1 MTCYYEPVK
10 GPGAERRDELG
21 NTAPYRKRPHLGED
35 WGFSNGSEGK
45 DIWVIHTGKVA
56 KIENNGALGWTAYIT
71 IICDKCRYDGY
82 TIEYNHM
89 LGKPTLKV
97 GQIVE
102 ANKNTVGLIGDT
114 GSELSQSGA
123 FHLHASMAKVAIP
136 HTAPLEHKIS
146 LFDLIDKSTA
156 ERAAM
161 RQAIKAKQAR
171 LNSGNPEGSVA

>member
-1 MTCYYEPVK
+1 MTCYFEPVK

-21 NTAPYRKRPHLGED
+21 NTAPYRSHAHLGED

-45 DIWVIHTGKVA
+45 DIWAIHTGKVI
-56 KIENNGALGWTAYIT
+56 KIENNAALGWTAYVE
-71 IICDKCRYDGY
+71 IICNTCRFNGY

-102 ANKNTVGLIGDT
+102 ANKNTIGLIGAT
-114 GSELSQSGA
+114 GSALSKAGA

-146 LFDLIDKSTA
+146 MFELIDKSTK
-156 ERAAM
+156 ERAEI
-161 RQAIKAKQAR
+161 RKKIKAKQAIGQI
-171 LNSGNPEGSVA
+171 NTEGSVA